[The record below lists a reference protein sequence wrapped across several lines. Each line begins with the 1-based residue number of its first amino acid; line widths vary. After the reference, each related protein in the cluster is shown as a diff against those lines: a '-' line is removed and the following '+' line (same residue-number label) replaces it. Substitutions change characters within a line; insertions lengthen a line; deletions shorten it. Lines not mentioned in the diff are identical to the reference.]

1 MISPIQFQSSVLL
14 LVFGVGGCVSS
25 IDGGG
30 EPPAAP
36 TNLAAIAG
44 NGTIT
49 LTWDEVPGVS
59 DYILHWGLT
68 EEMGKDS
75 GKIHDIETPYLDE
88 DVTNGVRFY
97 YAVSAFEDGLESP
110 RSEVVSALPDLG
122 ATTPGAPGQVSA
134 ESSTAGIQVEWA
146 NVPGAIYYSVYKDRD
161 SGVTPETGT
170 PVVGVENPFI
180 DEDVE
185 NGETWYY
192 VVTSTTDNGE
202 SPFSAQ
208 VNATMGGGGP
218 GAPNTPAGLTAT
230 AGDAEV
236 ILTWSASSGA
246 TSYNLYFDTSSGS
259 GNAGTVLSGVSS
271 PYTHTG
277 LMNNSAYYYVVSAV
291 NASGESGP
299 SDEVTATPQDG
310 MSGPP
315 VMPQNFTATPGDSH
329 VSLSWSASPG
339 ADGYIVY
346 VNTTPGG
353 ISELASA
360 SSPFV
365 HSGLVNGQS
374 YTYVALA
381 YNQEG
386 QSALTEEV
394 TAVPQQ
400 GLEPPPSRGSID
412 ATLPNGIHGVVI
424 FENFDDGGGIFQV
437 QILNG
442 DAINGTPVDGL
453 SASISGEAEGGLTA
467 VGGGTGTYQ
476 GVVPSP
482 FSSGA
487 YAVNITGSVSGS
499 ISMQLN
505 DVPSC
510 TISSPASGA
519 VSAVNS
525 DLGVAWSSTNSDKAL
540 IQFEDSQGLVQYPA
554 LTPDPQ
560 GAVLPGAD
568 LAYSGS
574 VEIMVKAT
582 WQAESTQQN
591 ADLIFFGDCAVQ
603 ITLQ

>member
-1 MISPIQFQSSVLL
+1 
-14 LVFGVGGCVSS
+14 
-25 IDGGG
+25 
-30 EPPAAP
+30 
-36 TNLAAIAG
+36 
-44 NGTIT
+44 
-49 LTWDEVPGVS
+49 
-59 DYILHWGLT
+59 
-68 EEMGKDS
+68 
-75 GKIHDIETPYLDE
+75 
-88 DVTNGVRFY
+88 
-97 YAVSAFEDGLESP
+97 
-110 RSEVVSALPDLG
+110 
-122 ATTPGAPGQVSA
+122 
-134 ESSTAGIQVEWA
+134 
-146 NVPGAIYYSVYKDRD
+146 
-161 SGVTPETGT
+161 
-170 PVVGVENPFI
+170 
-180 DEDVE
+180 
-185 NGETWYY
+185 
-192 VVTSTTDNGE
+192 
-202 SPFSAQ
+202 
-208 VNATMGGGGP
+208 
-218 GAPNTPAGLTAT
+218 
-230 AGDAEV
+230 
-236 ILTWSASSGA
+236 
-246 TSYNLYFDTSSGS
+246 
-259 GNAGTVLSGVSS
+259 
-271 PYTHTG
+271 
-277 LMNNSAYYYVVSAV
+277 
-291 NASGESGP
+291 
-299 SDEVTATPQDG
+299 
-310 MSGPP
+310 
-315 VMPQNFTATPGDSH
+315 
-329 VSLSWSASPG
+329 
-339 ADGYIVY
+339 
-346 VNTTPGG
+346 
-353 ISELASA
+353 
-360 SSPFV
+360 
-365 HSGLVNGQS
+365 
-374 YTYVALA
+374 
-381 YNQEG
+381 
-386 QSALTEEV
+386 
-394 TAVPQQ
+394 
-400 GLEPPPSRGSID
+400 
-412 ATLPNGIHGVVI
+412 LPNGIHGVVI